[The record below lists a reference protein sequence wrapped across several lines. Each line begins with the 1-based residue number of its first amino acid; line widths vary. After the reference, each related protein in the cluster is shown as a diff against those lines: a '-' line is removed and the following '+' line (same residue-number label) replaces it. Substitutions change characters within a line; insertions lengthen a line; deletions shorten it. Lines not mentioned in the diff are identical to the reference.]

1 MRESISLKIYNELYA
16 KIKSHF
22 YKPGEKLPTES
33 ELRLEYNVS
42 LTPIRQA
49 LGSLENDGLI
59 SRQPGK
65 GTFVTKTIK
74 KENMNAMG
82 GFGIHFSQY
91 AQSLTCK
98 TVKCEK
104 IVLTDAVAA
113 YLTLP
118 RNTTATWIS
127 RVRLVKNTPVF
138 FLNHYIPNCEPDV
151 FASKVILSMRE
162 FLKGLGFDVS
172 YVSEKIKATLAD
184 DRLSPIFQV
193 PINHPL
199 LKINRISYDQHYSP
213 LFYEEYFVNSE
224 LWDYQIQF
232 NAENY

>member
-16 KIKSHF
+16 RIKSHF

-33 ELRLEYNVS
+33 ELRSEYKVS

-74 KENMNAMG
+74 KENMNALG

-91 AQSLTCK
+91 AQSLTCQ
-98 TVKCEK
+98 TIKCEK
-104 IVLTDAVAA
+104 ILLPDTVAKH
-113 YLTLP
+113 LSLP
-118 RNTTATWIS
+118 CNTTATWIS
-127 RVRLVKNTPVF
+127 RIRLVKNTPVF
-138 FLNHYIPNCEPDV
+138 FLNHYIPNYEPDV
-151 FASKVILSMRE
+151 FASDVILSMRE

-184 DRLSPIFQV
+184 NRISSVFQV
-193 PINHPL
+193 PLNHPL
-199 LKINRISYDQHYSP
+199 LKINRISYDKNYIP
-213 LFYEEYFVNSE
+213 LFYEEYFVNSD